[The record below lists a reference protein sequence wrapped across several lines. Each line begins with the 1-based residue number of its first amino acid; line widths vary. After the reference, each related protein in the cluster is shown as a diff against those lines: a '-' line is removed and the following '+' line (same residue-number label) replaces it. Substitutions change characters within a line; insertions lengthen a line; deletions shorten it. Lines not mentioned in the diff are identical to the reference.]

1 MKHYYTVEIENKR
14 SGSLRRVTIKART
27 AEEAASFTIIS
38 KDERINVASRIASN
52 VEQRLVEKRRRE
64 EQEGT

>member
-1 MKHYYTVEIENKR
+1 MEHYYTVEIENKR

-38 KDERINVASRIASN
+38 KDERIIAAFR
-52 VEQRLVEKRRRE
+52 V
-64 EQEGT
+64 

>member
-1 MKHYYTVEIENKR
+1 MKHYYTVEIENKH

-38 KDERINVASRIASN
+38 KDERIITAF
-52 VEQRLVEKRRRE
+52 RL
-64 EQEGT
+64 

>member
-1 MKHYYTVEIENKR
+1 MKHYYTVEIENKH

-38 KDERINVASRIASN
+38 KDERIIAAF
-52 VEQRLVEKRRRE
+52 R
-64 EQEGT
+64 T

>member
-1 MKHYYTVEIENKR
+1 MKHYYTVEIKNKR

-38 KDERINVASRIASN
+38 KDERIIAAFR
-52 VEQRLVEKRRRE
+52 V
-64 EQEGT
+64 

>member
-1 MKHYYTVEIENKR
+1 MKHYYTVEIENKH

-38 KDERINVASRIASN
+38 KNERIIAAF
-52 VEQRLVEKRRRE
+52 RL
-64 EQEGT
+64 